1 MGRRF
6 MVLLM
11 GVAVVLA
18 SCSKDSV
25 SVNKLSAKIEG
36 KSWNAS
42 LRVANLSS
50 NVFVITGTSLTGEVL
65 VLTIMGDKPGLYE
78 FSVTDYKCNA
88 TYKKS
93 ALSTSSD
100 DVFTSVSGR
109 VNLTKVDLV
118 NKKISGTFDFTLA
131 RLSLETV
138 SVSNGSFNDL
148 EFTNTSI

>member
-1 MGRRF
+1 MGKRLII
-6 MVLLM
+6 LLL
-11 GVAVVLA
+11 GVAFVLG

-42 LRVANLSS
+42 LRVANLTS

-65 VLTIMGDKPGLYE
+65 VLTIVGDKPGLYE
-78 FSVTDYKCNA
+78 FSLTEYKCNA

-93 ALSTSSD
+93 ALSTSPD
-100 DVFTSVSGR
+100 DIFTSVSGKI
-109 VNLTKVDLV
+109 NLTKVDLV

-131 RLSLETV
+131 RLALETV
-138 SVSNGSFNDL
+138 SISNGSFNDL
-148 EFTNTSI
+148 EFTNTGI